1 MPRFDESFARRLGAF
16 HDELLPWLKGRTPLV
31 RESPVGSEVSP
42 EPDSPRGYSPGDD
55 VRGID
60 WTLYARLDR
69 LYLRTLTREEEIPL
83 LLLLDTSAS
92 MAAPDPRKLQRA
104 AEVAAAVGDLA
115 LALGHAVYLV
125 PWSAGLG
132 ALHGP
137 YRGEPGLDSLLEQL
151 GLIEAGGGS
160 SLRSSLRA
168 LAAVEEVRRASAV
181 LISDFLFPLDAA
193 DEILHLGEG
202 SLPPRVLQLLTREEA
217 EPSLRGNLILL
228 DPEGDAELPLT
239 GSYRLTRRFREL
251 VREHLDATESI
262 FLRAGARFVRE
273 RAENPFEPI
282 ARALLV

>member
-1 MPRFDESFARRLGAF
+1 MPRFDEGFARRLGAF
-16 HDELLPWLKGRTPLV
+16 HDELLPWLKGRSPLV
-31 RESPVGSEVSP
+31 RASPVGSELSP

-104 AEVAAAVGDLA
+104 AEVAAAIGDLA
-115 LALGHAVYLV
+115 LALGHAVYLA
-125 PWSAGLG
+125 PWAAGLG

-137 YRGEPGLDSLLEQL
+137 YRGDPGLDGLLGQL

-160 SLRSSLRA
+160 ALRSSLRA
-168 LAAVEEVRRASAV
+168 LAAVDEVRRASAV

-193 DEILHLGEG
+193 DEILHLGDG
-202 SLPPRVLQLLTREEA
+202 SLPPRVLQLLTREEE
-217 EPSLRGNLILL
+217 EPSLRGNLVLL
-228 DPEGDAELPLT
+228 DPEGDAEWPLT
-239 GSYRLTRRFREL
+239 GSYLLTRRFQQL
-251 VREHLDATESI
+251 VREHLDATEST

-273 RAENPFEPI
+273 RADRPFEPI

>member
-1 MPRFDESFARRLGAF
+1 MPRFDPGFARRLGAF

-42 EPDSPRGYSPGDD
+42 EPDSPRGYSAGDD
-55 VRGID
+55 VRAID

-115 LALGHAVYLV
+115 LALGHAVYLA
-125 PWSAGLG
+125 PWGDGLV

-137 YRGEPGLDSLLEQL
+137 YRGEPGLDGLLAQL

-168 LAAVEEVRRASAV
+168 LAAVDEVRRASAV

-202 SLPPRVLQLLTREEA
+202 SPPPRVLQLLTREET

-228 DPEGDAELPLT
+228 DPEGDAELPLA
-239 GSYRLTRRFREL
+239 GSYLLTRRFQEM
-251 VREHLDATESI
+251 VREHLAATESI

-273 RAENPFEPI
+273 RAEHPFEPI